1 MEIYWF
7 KAFLEC
13 RKLSKDYV
21 HPPKD
26 LGFDGHAESEGEEDV
41 EKHDGHDSDGQPNH
55 EVLVALDLVC
65 NGGVAALEVVINA
78 LAVGII
84 GIGLSTVL
92 NKDNEK

>member
-1 MEIYWF
+1 MQETIER
-7 KAFLEC
+7 LC
-13 RKLSKDYV
+13 
-21 HPPKD
+21 PPDKKT

-41 EKHDGHDSDGQPNH
+41 EKHDGHDGDGQPDH

-65 NGGVAALEVVINA
+65 NGGVAALEVVTNA
-78 LAVGII
+78 LAVSII